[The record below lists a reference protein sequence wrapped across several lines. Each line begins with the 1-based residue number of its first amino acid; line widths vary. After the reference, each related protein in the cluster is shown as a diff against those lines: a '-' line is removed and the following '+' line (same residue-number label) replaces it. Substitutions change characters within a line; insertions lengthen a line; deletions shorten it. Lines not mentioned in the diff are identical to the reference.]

1 MEELKVMETMETNEA
16 VADTYTECEAE
27 QPKIDEVKETADTN
41 EPAPKQDNQIKNM
54 VIGGVAVAVIGG
66 VLTPIANELATD
78 IIKGGKAVV
87 KWAVGEIK
95 GAHEKRKEK
104 KAAKKAA
111 KVEKNKKDF
120 EKETKKK

>member
-1 MEELKVMETMETNEA
+1 MEELKVMETMETTEA

-66 VLTPIANELATD
+66 VLTPIANELASD

-87 KWAVGEIK
+87 KWAVGKVE

-111 KVEKNKKDF
+111 KVEKDKKDS

>member
-27 QPKIDEVKETADTN
+27 QPEINEVKETADTN

-66 VLTPIANELATD
+66 VLTPIANELASD
-78 IIKGGKAVV
+78 IIKGGKAVA
-87 KWAVGEIK
+87 KWAVGKVK

-104 KAAKKAA
+104 KAAKKAV
-111 KVEKNKKDF
+111 KVEQDEKDSG
-120 EKETKKK
+120 KETKKK

>member
-54 VIGGVAVAVIGG
+54 VIGGVAVAVFGG
-66 VLTPIANELATD
+66 LLTPIANELASD

-87 KWAVGEIK
+87 KWTVGKIE

-111 KVEKNKKDF
+111 KVEKDKKDS